1 MHYEMNL
8 NNGLLHG
15 EQRIWEMRDL
25 KPATYMRFE
34 QGRPEGLQR
43 YYSDSDWNEEDWTEG
58 RWEDVRSWHE
68 EGEVPESLRV
78 YELEV
83 FPLDRQR
90 NGDKDSEIQPTR
102 PLDLRTQKVLI
113 SKRLYWPNGSP
124 QEQWDQVEDQAFH
137 RFAENGQL
145 VLEGF
150 GDPKKRMGLW
160 TEWRADGSL
169 FKEEAWTGDRRGEV
183 RTFDQRSRLREV
195 ETWEWDRK
203 RWQLILYEGE
213 HKVAEGELHR
223 TGLYRWGPWTHYRQ
237 DGSIRRTEVYGSGP
251 YSGNRSFVVE
261 SQSFRADGSAHCSGD
276 ERDLLCVEPQADG
289 GRVELKVK
297 ALHRP
302 RHGIE
307 SYQTQT
313 FSFKPR
319 DIQRDPLSEQAVV
332 VSVLGGEGLV
342 RERRSVDSEG
352 REVRLEQWSR
362 DGTLEQI
369 SGTSLAGPWQE
380 NYDSQA
386 RLTQIIEALPEGE
399 SCTAVFEDGRVV
411 SVVLQRADGSVAMM
425 GQGRDANRRVA
436 SCPLWSRHPELQAPR

>member
-1 MHYEMNL
+1 
-8 NNGLLHG
+8 
-15 EQRIWEMRDL
+15 
-25 KPATYMRFE
+25 
-34 QGRPEGLQR
+34 
-43 YYSDSDWNEEDWTEG
+43 
-58 RWEDVRSWHE
+58 
-68 EGEVPESLRV
+68 
-78 YELEV
+78 
-83 FPLDRQR
+83 
-90 NGDKDSEIQPTR
+90 
-102 PLDLRTQKVLI
+102 
-113 SKRLYWPNGSP
+113 
-124 QEQWDQVEDQAFH
+124 
-137 RFAENGQL
+137 
-145 VLEGF
+145 
-150 GDPKKRMGLW
+150 
-160 TEWRADGSL
+160 
-169 FKEEAWTGDRRGEV
+169 
-183 RTFDQRSRLREV
+183 
-195 ETWEWDRK
+195 
-203 RWQLILYEGE
+203 
-213 HKVAEGELHR
+213 
-223 TGLYRWGPWTHYRQ
+223 
-237 DGSIRRTEVYGSGP
+237 
-251 YSGNRSFVVE
+251 
-261 SQSFRADGSAHCSGD
+261 
-276 ERDLLCVEPQADG
+276 
-289 GRVELKVK
+289 VELKVK

-342 RERRSVDSEG
+342 RELRSVDSEG

-411 SVVLQRADGSVAMM
+411 SVVLQRADGSVARM